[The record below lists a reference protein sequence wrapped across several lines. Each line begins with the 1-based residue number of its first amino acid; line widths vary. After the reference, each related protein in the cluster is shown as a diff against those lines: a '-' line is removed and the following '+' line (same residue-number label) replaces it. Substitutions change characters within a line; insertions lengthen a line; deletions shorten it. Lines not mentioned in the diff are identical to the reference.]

1 MRCGV
6 FCGEFGRG
14 VVKFEFLKI
23 VDGDKNIYI
32 GFDEDENFYIQADGF
47 INQARLNL
55 LNVLDG
61 FNFVT
66 TDDGVDLY
74 RVDYLAENF
83 YQSDSEER
91 EMLLNSRHQKTPVD
105 FYSTL
110 RSENFFKGE

>member
-1 MRCGV
+1 M
-6 FCGEFGRG
+6 
-14 VVKFEFLKI
+14 KFEFLKI
-23 VDGDKNIYI
+23 VDGDKDIYI

-55 LNVLDG
+55 LNALDG

-83 YQSDSEER
+83 YQRDSEER
-91 EMLLNSRHQKTPVD
+91 EMLLNIRHQKNPVD